1 MFVRCLIIVM
11 MFYFSWNS
19 AGTWHSTAFFVLH
32 PVWYGKIKY
41 TANNIKL
48 LRKCV
53 SIHIFPEMTA
63 EISDKLIHVRHIF
76 VLVSFLVYGAV
87 NNSVCLTFNGERKIY
102 VLENQIT
109 KEKQGVLIL
118 QSLKKY
124 AVDTTKNNIQKIVFN
139 N

>member
-1 MFVRCLIIVM
+1 
-11 MFYFSWNS
+11 
-19 AGTWHSTAFFVLH
+19 
-32 PVWYGKIKY
+32 
-41 TANNIKL
+41 
-48 LRKCV
+48 
-53 SIHIFPEMTA
+53 MTA

-124 AVDTTKNNIQKIVFN
+124 AVDTTKNNIHKPFGLTIQMAKLYLYEAKGAKATGKRLSL
-139 N
+139 